1 MAWLGMTSKGQD
13 QSRVEPL
20 HGHQVCWQQLQKNTS
35 QTHYRPSVPFAV
47 FLDNFLQGNH
57 GFSTKKYFPPEI
69 PTNWYSI
76 WHYIWHSMWH
86 SFWQRY
92 SDIPSGI
99 LFGTV
104 SDIYI
109 YIHILALLTFYLTY
123 ILTFYLTFFVASYL
137 TSDGRG
143 WCPAVPTEIWSSR
156 LTRIWQE
163 ARQTANILAI
173 NPIVVVMK

>member
-76 WHYIWHSMWH
+76 WHIFWHYIWHSMWH

-109 YIHILALLTFYLTY
+109 YIFWHYWHSIWHSIWRIFWHSIWHSLWHPIWHLT
-123 ILTFYLTFFVASYL
+123 VAVDVRQCPLRS
-137 TSDGRG
+137 GARG
-143 WCPAVPTEIWSSR
+143 WRGSGKRRGKLQIYSP
-156 LTRIWQE
+156 
-163 ARQTANILAI
+163 
-173 NPIVVVMK
+173 